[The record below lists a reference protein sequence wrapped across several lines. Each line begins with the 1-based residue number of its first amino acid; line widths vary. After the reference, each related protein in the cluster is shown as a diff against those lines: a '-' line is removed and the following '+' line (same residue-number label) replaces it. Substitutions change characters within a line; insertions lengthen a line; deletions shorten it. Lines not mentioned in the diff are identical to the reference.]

1 MKAVILSLG
10 IGLNQLLPELV
21 VIEHKVAKPTSVKN
35 LFFKPKVLGQ
45 SRGAHRFV
53 QPNRTR
59 KK

>member
-1 MKAVILSLG
+1 MKAMILYLG

-21 VIEHKVAKPTSVKN
+21 VVDAPAAKPTSVKN
-35 LFFKPKVLGQ
+35 HFYKPQVLGK
-45 SRGAHRFV
+45 SSAAHRFV